1 MSEIRIYDISI
12 TRKIARVQ
20 GKLKGKIES
29 TLFRAY
35 NAGQFKT
42 RLDGANFSRQVPAR
56 KSERNDFYLTMFRVS
71 IDKKW
76 YEPSGRRYQFFTE
89 DEFYEIVKTWG
100 KVNI

>member
-1 MSEIRIYDISI
+1 MSEERIYDLSI
-12 TRKIARVQ
+12 TLKVARVR
-20 GKLKGKIES
+20 GKLQSKVES
-29 TLFRAY
+29 KLFRAY

-56 KSERNDFYLTMFRVS
+56 KSERDDFYLNMFRVS

-89 DEFYEIVKTWG
+89 DEFYEIIKTWRP
-100 KVNI
+100 